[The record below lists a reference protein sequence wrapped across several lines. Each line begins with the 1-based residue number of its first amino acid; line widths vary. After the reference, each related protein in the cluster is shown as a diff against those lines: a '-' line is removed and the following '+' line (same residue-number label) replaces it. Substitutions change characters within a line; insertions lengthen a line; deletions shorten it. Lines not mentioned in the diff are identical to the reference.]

1 MAAGT
6 IDSLNIQ
13 ISAQVQQATKN
24 INQLNSTLDTLQK
37 KIRIDTSSF
46 NLNRVAETTKRFSDT
61 VKGISEITKIDGT
74 KLNKVADGMK
84 SLATAA
90 NILNGVTFEKPLK
103 GMVNSLAGAKDI
115 SKTTSYVSDSMS
127 RLASARSKAEEASRK
142 TSSLGNRVEELKS
155 QLKSL
160 KSQGFNFGDAE
171 FDRIY
176 SELQKAEQELN
187 NYKNNLKRSGN
198 ESKSMSE
205 KTADAFSKVRNALRL
220 LKEDVKSLLGKLKSV
235 GKAILSFSGNMI
247 AKGFKAAG
255 SAISSFT
262 TKLKQN
268 IPLIN
273 KTSQSTDT
281 LIGKLGR
288 LYVAYYSLRRIGR
301 IFSGIVNSASDYIE
315 EFNYFNVSIS
325 KIAKESQGDYKKYGY
340 DSAQEYADSFKGR
353 LTELTRKMSG
363 FKIGENG
370 ELFTNANIKNLGLDV
385 TEITNFESRIAQMT
399 NSVGM
404 IGEASIAA
412 SKGLTMLSGDL
423 SSLAN
428 VPLKQVMNNL
438 SSGLAGASM
447 AVKKYGID
455 ISVAT
460 LKEQAMSLGIE
471 KSITKMT
478 QAEKEYLR
486 VITMINQSK
495 VAWGDLATTI
505 NQPANQFRMLKN
517 NLKQISL
524 LIGNMFMPM
533 IQKVM
538 PYINAMAIAVK
549 DLIQWISDLFGLKW
563 KNTAQAL
570 PDTGEFDSSYDDLV
584 SDAEDAA
591 DATDKAA
598 DAQKKYNKQLQSFD
612 ELNNLTTTKNKDKD
626 KDDDKDD
633 ADVSGVLSDA
643 LIRAVEDYEKR
654 WNKAFQSMH
663 NSAADLAK
671 TIEDLFKRAWDTGD
685 GTEIGEALATTLN
698 KGIAWVNEHTDKFS
712 EGLDKIAS
720 ILGTSLN
727 GAIEKFDF
735 PGLGEAVGNS
745 IKAALG
751 AEEKFFD
758 TVDWTTLGSNLAT
771 SLNTAIETGVLQQS
785 FSTMASK
792 IKAAIET
799 AFGAITTFKFKSFGT
814 AIGEG
819 INDFFAKM
827 NEVNKKTGK
836 NGWEELAISFS
847 EGVKGALEAA
857 IATVT
862 TIHWEDIGQAIAT
875 LISNMDTDG
884 IGWNLGK
891 LANSLATAFYVLVSK
906 RETWKLLGEKI
917 AGGINGFLD
926 GMNEIDPETKL
937 NGWQALGKSIS
948 DTFLG
953 FGDMIITAL
962 DTIEW
967 EKVGQAIADFITSID
982 WGGIIWKL
990 GEVVASFA
998 KALKKT
1004 LKGAGVPEPLANLIV
1019 NVGIGRWIIKKL
1031 SKTALGAAI
1040 ITKLGKKFAVALF
1053 NVGAR
1058 IKSWITSG
1066 INKTGL
1072 KNKIVSA
1079 VGKVTTTLKNV
1090 AVTIKGWLV
1099 SAATSIADKIKTMM
1113 PSKVNTNRTVELGAD
1128 WKPTGLE
1135 NAINS
1140 AIKGF
1145 GSFGISLLVTD
1156 IIAGDDAWKHFLG
1169 DNSNVFS
1176 EYEKKNEKYSDE
1188 DLKKIEEIEN
1198 SSLIKDFI
1206 NAVGKLFNGDKKETN
1221 VKVNAD
1227 TTELDKVTASD
1238 KDATV
1243 RYKADT
1249 KELEVAGKMAD
1260 ADHENTTTYKAN
1272 HKELDKVI
1280 KKALESLEN
1289 VTKFGTDTGSLDDA
1303 IAKAKKDHSNTTTFK
1318 GKEGKSLKD
1327 AIEKAEATHTNDTKF
1342 DADPTVAFKNAVKTW
1357 KKINKNKTFTATI
1370 NFKTVLDEAT
1380 KKLGSAAPGNLPW
1393 NKNKHAKGSSGL
1405 PTDELGVVNDQAGN
1419 TYKELIIPPNGKPFI
1434 PEGRNVVLPMQKG
1447 TRVIPAGKTRQF
1459 INNLPHFA
1467 NGTEEDAGTKQDN
1480 KKGTGGIADG
1490 VSQAI
1495 NDTLMPYIREIIR
1508 ILQGNASSGGSAASK
1523 KTTTKYAD
1531 TVKEI
1536 QKAWTGLAK
1545 WFETT
1550 VTEPITKGFNT
1561 MKEELAKVFDATNEE
1576 LTQKYTEASTEWQ
1589 GVLSG
1594 IPGWISENVG
1604 SEITNNFTD
1613 FCSGIKEGIE
1623 TAWGGIQDVL
1633 TPVPG
1638 WIESNVTGLVKD
1650 KFTGIFGDIQTSHNT
1665 MWDIMSKYAAGKTD
1679 WITAIAEAAFTRFSY
1694 LINEFE
1700 NKLGAL
1706 ERSLD
1711 LTEGEIRQAE
1721 NMLNETS
1728 NKLSDVKRQIE
1739 DAQAA
1744 ANDLNAASRP
1754 SNTGALESVNKYV
1767 AKNIAT
1773 IPDATQQFVQNNISR
1788 PVENVLK
1795 PLLENLKTA
1804 GNVRVKRYAAG
1815 GFPEDGWFRASHGEI
1830 MGQFDNG
1837 QSVVANNNQITSGIA
1852 DAVYPAVYNAM
1863 MAAISS
1869 SGGNGG
1875 DIVVQIDGENVF
1887 RAVRNKDQ
1895 DFYKRTHK
1903 SAFEH

>member
-13 ISAQVQQATKN
+13 ISAQVEQATRN
-24 INQLNSTLDTLQK
+24 ISQLNSTLDTLQK
-37 KIRIDTSSF
+37 KIRIDTNVF
-46 NLNRVAETTKRFSDT
+46 DLNRVTETTKRFS
-61 VKGISEITKIDGT
+61 
-74 KLNKVADGMK
+74 NAVAN
-84 SLATAA
+84 LRR
-90 NILNGVTFEKPLK
+90 
-103 GMVNSLAGAKDI
+103 
-115 SKTTSYVSDSMS
+115 TTSNVFRTSGSG
-127 RLASARSKAEEASRK
+127 ASSFM
-142 TSSLGNRVEELKS
+142 T
-155 QLKSL
+155 SL
-160 KSQGFNFGDAE
+160 KQS
-171 FDRIY
+171 
-176 SELQKAEQELN
+176 
-187 NYKNNLKRSGN
+187 
-198 ESKSMSE
+198 
-205 KTADAFSKVRNALRL
+205 
-220 LKEDVKSLLGKLKSV
+220 
-235 GKAILSFSGNMI
+235 
-247 AKGFKAAG
+247 
-255 SAISSFT
+255 
-262 TKLKQN
+262 

-273 KTSQSTDT
+273 KTSKSTDT

-340 DSAQEYADSFKGR
+340 DSAEEYAESFKTR
-353 LTELTRKMSG
+353 LTELTTKMSG

-370 ELFTNANIKNLGLDV
+370 ELFTSSLGLDV

-428 VPLKQVMNNL
+428 VPLGQVMNNL

-460 LKEQAMSLGIE
+460 LKEQAASLGIE
-471 KSITKMT
+471 KSVLKMS

-495 VAWGDLATTI
+495 VAWGDLANTI

-570 PDTGEFDSSYDDLV
+570 PDTGEFDSSYDDLI

-626 KDDDKDD
+626 KDNDKDGAD

-654 WNKAFQSMH
+654 WKKAFESME
-663 NSAADLAK
+663 NSAANLAK

-685 GTEIGEALATTLN
+685 GTEIGEAIATTLN
-698 KGIAWVNEHTDKFS
+698 KAITWVNEHTDKFS

-735 PGLGEAVGNS
+735 PGLGKAVGNS

-814 AIGEG
+814 AVGEG

-884 IGWNLGK
+884 IGWELGK

-917 AGGINGFLD
+917 AGGINGFFK
-926 GMNEIDPETKL
+926 GMNEIDPETGLTGFQK
-937 NGWQALGKSIS
+937 LGKSIS
-948 DTFLG
+948 NTITGVLTSVSTAINKTEWEEIGKNIVDFFANINWIEILTNAAELIFAVGKGIFGLLKGALTEVAGYLKEYLPVWIESLGKFFISIGVKIGTTIEAFGEKIANFIKKLPQNIILIALKISNTVSG
-953 FGDMIITAL
+953 FGEKIAEFILKLPSQIISVALKISTTTTNFAIKITRFMSELPKYAL
-962 DTIEW
+962 DIAMRIGT
-967 EKVGQAIADFITSID
+967 KVADFASKMSSFLLKLPKYAILVLAKIGTTVKKFREAVNDFLSKLPKFALLIAMK
-982 WGGIIWKL
+982 ISTTVKKL
-990 GEVVASFA
+990 GE
-998 KALKKT
+998 
-1004 LKGAGVPEPLANLIV
+1004 
-1019 NVGIGRWIIKKL
+1019 
-1031 SKTALGAAI
+1031 
-1040 ITKLGKKFAVALF
+1040 
-1053 NVGAR
+1053 
-1058 IKSWITSG
+1058 
-1066 INKTGL
+1066 
-1072 KNKIVSA
+1072 
-1079 VGKVTTTLKNV
+1079 
-1090 AVTIKGWLV
+1090 
-1099 SAATSIADKIKTMM
+1099 
-1113 PSKVNTNRTVELGAD
+1113 
-1128 WKPTGLE
+1128 
-1135 NAINS
+1135 
-1140 AIKGF
+1140 
-1145 GSFGISLLVTD
+1145 
-1156 IIAGDDAWKHFLG
+1156 
-1169 DNSNVFS
+1169 
-1176 EYEKKNEKYSDE
+1176 
-1188 DLKKIEEIEN
+1188 KIEEII
-1198 SSLIKDFI
+1198 SDLPRYAIPIALKVVKGIKNIAVDIPKYTVSVALKISTTTTKFAAKVTQFMAELPKYVLPIAAMISNTATDFAI
-1206 NAVGKLFNGDKKETN
+1206 GVTQFMAELPKYALPIVIEIATTAADIAGQIARIISGVDIFDIIKKAITGE
-1221 VKVNAD
+1221 
-1227 TTELDKVTASD
+1227 TTESESTDVTV
-1238 KDATV
+1238 K
-1243 RYKADT
+1243 YIPDT
-1249 KELEVAGKMAD
+1249 KELEKANEMAE
-1260 ADHENTTTYKAN
+1260 ADHKNTTSYETNEKQ
-1272 HKELDKVI
+1272 LDKAI
-1280 KKALESLEN
+1280 KKAKEN
-1289 VTKFGTDTGSLDDA
+1289 HDS
-1303 IAKAKKDHSNTTTFK
+1303 
-1318 GKEGKSLKD
+1318 
-1327 AIEKAEATHTNDTKF
+1327 DTKF
-1342 DADPTVAFKNAVKTW
+1342 LASPTDKFNKAIENVESVIGTKTSTIKFKAKGDISKLNSIIDNVLIPNE
-1357 KKINKNKTFTATI
+1357 KK
-1370 NFKTVLDEAT
+1370 FKITLDVAT
-1380 KKLGSAAPGNLPW
+1380 KGMGSAAVNNLPW
-1393 NKNKHAKGSSGL
+1393 NKHAKGSRGL
-1405 PTDELGVVNDQAGN
+1405 PADELGVVNDQKGN
-1419 TYKELIIPPNGKPFI
+1419 TYKELIIPPHGTPFI
-1434 PEGRNVVLPMQKG
+1434 PDGRNVILPMQKG
-1447 TRVIPAGKTRQF
+1447 TKVIPAGKTKKF
-1459 INNLPHFA
+1459 IDKLPHFA
-1467 NGTEEDAGTKQDN
+1467 NGTETEAGAKQGS
-1480 KKGTGGIADG
+1480 KKSTGGIADG

-1495 NDTLMPYIREIIR
+1495 NDTLIPYIREIIR

-1523 KTTTKYAD
+1523 KKTTTKYAD

-1536 QKAWTGLAK
+1536 QAAWTGLSK

-1550 VTEPITKGFNT
+1550 VVEPITKGFNT
-1561 MKEELAKVFDATNEE
+1561 MKEELVKIFDATNQE

-1589 GVLSG
+1589 GVLNE
-1594 IPGWISENVG
+1594 IPGWIDENIG
-1604 SEITNNFTD
+1604 KSITSNFTN
-1613 FCSGIKEGIE
+1613 FCSGIKSEIE
-1623 TAWGGIQDVL
+1623 TVWGNIQEVL
-1633 TPVPG
+1633 SPIPE
-1638 WIESNVTGLVKD
+1638 WIENNITSAVKN
-1650 KFTGIFGDIQTSHNT
+1650 KFTGIFGDIETSHNT
-1665 MWDIMSKYAAGKTD
+1665 MWNIMSQYASGKTD
-1679 WITAIAEAAFTRFSY
+1679 WISAIADAAFTRFSY
-1694 LINEFE
+1694 RIDEFE
-1700 NKLGAL
+1700 KKLQAL
-1706 ERSLD
+1706 ERNIN

-1728 NKLSDVKRQIE
+1728 GRLSDIKRQIE
-1739 DAQAA
+1739 DAQSA
-1744 ANDLNAASRP
+1744 ANNLKETSKP
-1754 SNTGALESVNKYV
+1754 SNNNYITQS
-1767 AKNIAT
+1767 IAE
-1773 IPDATQQFVQNNISR
+1773 IPRATQHFVENNISR
-1788 PVENVLK
+1788 PVENMLK
-1795 PLLENLKTA
+1795 PLLENLKVTS
-1804 GNVRVKRYAAG
+1804 NVRVKRYAAG

-1837 QSVVANNNQITSGIA
+1837 QSVVANNYQITNGIA
-1852 DAVYPAVYNAM
+1852 TAVQEANQE
-1863 MAAISS
+1863 
-1869 SGGNGG
+1869 GNMLMRQEINLLQRQNDLLMGILQKETG
-1875 DIVVQIDGENVF
+1875 INSNDIF
-1887 RAVRNKDQ
+1887 RAVQQEDAI
-1895 DFYKRTHK
+1895 FYKRTHRG
-1903 SAFEH
+1903 AFEH

>member
-24 INQLNSTLDTLQK
+24 INQLNSMLDTLQK
-37 KIRIDTSSF
+37 KIRIDTGGF
-46 NLNRVAETTKRFSDT
+46 NLNRVAETTRKFS
-61 VKGISEITKIDGT
+61 
-74 KLNKVADGMK
+74 NA
-84 SLATAA
+84 AA
-90 NILNGVTFEKPLK
+90 NLRRTTNNVFRTSG
-103 GMVNSLAGAKDI
+103 SGA
-115 SKTTSYVSDSMS
+115 
-127 RLASARSKAEEASRK
+127 
-142 TSSLGNRVEELKS
+142 SSFMT
-155 QLKSL
+155 SL
-160 KSQGFNFGDAE
+160 KQS
-171 FDRIY
+171 
-176 SELQKAEQELN
+176 
-187 NYKNNLKRSGN
+187 
-198 ESKSMSE
+198 
-205 KTADAFSKVRNALRL
+205 
-220 LKEDVKSLLGKLKSV
+220 
-235 GKAILSFSGNMI
+235 
-247 AKGFKAAG
+247 
-255 SAISSFT
+255 
-262 TKLKQN
+262 

-273 KTSQSTDT
+273 KTSKSTDT

-288 LYVAYYSLRRIGR
+288 LYVTYYSLRRIGR

-340 DSAQEYADSFKGR
+340 DSAEEYAKSFKTR
-353 LTELTRKMSG
+353 LTELTTKMSG

-370 ELFTNANIKNLGLDV
+370 ELFTSANIKSLGLDV

-428 VPLKQVMNNL
+428 VPLGQVMNNL

-460 LKEQAMSLGIE
+460 LKEQAASLGIE
-471 KSITKMT
+471 KSVLKMS

-495 VAWGDLATTI
+495 VAWGDLANTI

-570 PDTGEFDSSYDDLV
+570 PDTGEFDSSYDDLI

-626 KDDDKDD
+626 KDNDKDGAD

-654 WNKAFQSMH
+654 WKKAFESME
-663 NSAADLAK
+663 NSAANLAK

-685 GTEIGEALATTLN
+685 GTEIGEAIATTLN
-698 KGIAWVNEHTDKFS
+698 KAITWVNEHTDKFS

-735 PGLGEAVGNS
+735 PGLGKAVGNS

-814 AIGEG
+814 AVGEG

-917 AGGINGFLD
+917 AGGINGFLE

-962 DTIEW
+962 DGVHWQE
-967 EKVGQAIADFITSID
+967 VGEAIATFIENIKWKD
-982 WGGIIWKL
+982 VIWKL
-990 GEVVASFA
+990 GEVVKSFA
-998 KALKKT
+998 EALKEI
-1004 LKGAGVPEPLANLIV
+1004 LNGAGVPKPLANLIV

-1058 IKSWITSG
+1058 IKSWIANG

-1090 AVTIKGWLV
+1090 GAKIVSWAIIKAANIKTAISKVIGNIAMTLKNVAVTIKGWLI
-1099 SAATSIADKIKTMM
+1099 SAATSIADKIRTMI
-1113 PSKVNTNRTVELGAD
+1113 PSSVNTGRNVDIGAN
-1128 WKPTGLE
+1128 WNPIGLDS
-1135 NAINS
+1135 AIS
-1140 AIKGF
+1140 TAIKGF

-1156 IIAGDDAWKHFLG
+1156 IIAGDNAWKNFLG
-1169 DNSNVFS
+1169 DASSVFS
-1176 EYEKKNEKYSDE
+1176 QYEKKNGNYSDE

-1227 TTELDKVTASD
+1227 TTELDKVTVSESREATIKYKPDTTELDKVTASD

-1260 ADHENTTTYKAN
+1260 ADHENTTTFKVE

-1280 KKALESLEN
+1280 KKALEDLKN

-1327 AIEKAEATHTNDTKF
+1327 AIEKAEATHTSDTKF
-1342 DADPTVAFKNAVKTW
+1342 DADPTIAFKNAVKTW
-1357 KKINKNKTFTATI
+1357 EKINKNKTFTATI
-1370 NFKTVLDEAT
+1370 NFKTVLDETT

-1405 PTDELGVVNDQAGN
+1405 PADELGVVNDQAGN
-1419 TYKELIIPPNGKPFI
+1419 TYKELIIPPHGTPFI
-1434 PEGRNVVLPMQKG
+1434 PDGRNVILPMQKG
-1447 TRVIPAGKTRQF
+1447 TKVIPAGKTKKF
-1459 INNLPHFA
+1459 IDKLPHFA
-1467 NGTEEDAGTKQDN
+1467 NGTETEAGAKQGS
-1480 KKGTGGIADG
+1480 KKSTGGIADG

-1523 KTTTKYAD
+1523 KKTTTKYAD

-1536 QKAWTGLAK
+1536 QTAWTGLAK

-1550 VTEPITKGFNT
+1550 VVEPITKGFTT
-1561 MKEELAKVFDATNEE
+1561 MKEELVKIFDATNQE

-1589 GVLSG
+1589 GVLNE
-1594 IPGWISENVG
+1594 IPGWIDENIG
-1604 SEITNNFTD
+1604 KSITSNFTN
-1613 FCSGIKEGIE
+1613 FCSGIKSEIE
-1623 TAWGGIQDVL
+1623 TVWGNIQEVL
-1633 TPVPG
+1633 SPIPE
-1638 WIESNVTGLVKD
+1638 WIENNITSAVKN
-1650 KFTGIFGDIQTSHNT
+1650 KFTGIFTDIETSHNT
-1665 MWDIMSKYAAGKTD
+1665 MWNVMSIYASGKVD
-1679 WITAIAEAAFTRFSY
+1679 WISAIADAAFTRFSY
-1694 LINEFE
+1694 RIDEFE
-1700 NKLGAL
+1700 KKLQAL
-1706 ERSLD
+1706 ERNIN

-1728 NKLSDVKRQIE
+1728 GRLSDIKRQIE
-1739 DAQAA
+1739 DAQSA
-1744 ANDLNAASRP
+1744 ANNLKETSKP
-1754 SNTGALESVNKYV
+1754 SNNNYITQS
-1767 AKNIAT
+1767 IAE
-1773 IPDATQQFVQNNISR
+1773 IPRATQHFVENNISR
-1788 PVENVLK
+1788 PVENMLK
-1795 PLLENLKTA
+1795 PLLENLKVTS
-1804 GNVRVKRYAAG
+1804 NVRVKRYAAG

-1837 QSVVANNNQITSGIA
+1837 QSVVANNYQITNGIA
-1852 DAVYPAVYNAM
+1852 TAVQEANQK
-1863 MAAISS
+1863 
-1869 SGGNGG
+1869 GNMLMRQEINLLQRQNDLLMGILQKETG
-1875 DIVVQIDGENVF
+1875 INSNDIF
-1887 RAVRNKDQ
+1887 RAVQQEDAI
-1895 DFYKRTHK
+1895 FYKRTHRG
-1903 SAFEH
+1903 AFEH